1 MNDFL
6 FILKWYFFGRLKVG
20 RKSRKIKAL
29 ADFNN
34 ALGFLQ
40 KGSLVIDAGANI
52 GEFTK
57 LFLDKGFKVH
67 AFEPDTIALKEL
79 KKKCETSKELKLY
92 EAAVGLKNERQ
103 KLYRYR
109 KFDESNPY
117 STQGSSLL
125 NYRSGKNKP
134 FIEIKVIDFIEYLK
148 QQTDSISLLK
158 MDIEGIEIDIL
169 NKIIDEDLHKKIK
182 FIFVETHERFSH
194 SLGVETAK
202 LKLRIKKLKIRNI
215 NLDWV

>member
-29 ADFNN
+29 VDFNN
-34 ALGFLQ
+34 ALGFIQ
-40 KGSLVIDAGANI
+40 KGSLVIDAGANV

-148 QQTDSISLLK
+148 QQTDNISLLK
-158 MDIEGIEIDIL
+158 MDIEGIEVDIL

-194 SLGVETAK
+194 SLGLETAK

>member
-40 KGSLVIDAGANI
+40 KGSLVIDAGANV

-148 QQTDSISLLK
+148 QQTDNISILK

>member
-29 ADFNN
+29 GDFNN

-40 KGSLVIDAGANI
+40 KGSLVIDAGANV

-79 KKKCETSKELKLY
+79 KKKCEISKELKLY

-148 QQTDSISLLK
+148 QQTDNISLLK

-194 SLGVETAK
+194 SLGLETAK

>member
-29 ADFNN
+29 DDFNN

-40 KGSLVIDAGANI
+40 KGSLVIDAGANV

-169 NKIIDEDLHKKIK
+169 NKIIDENLHKKIK

>member
-40 KGSLVIDAGANI
+40 KGSLVIDAGANV

-148 QQTDSISLLK
+148 QQTDNISLLK